1 MPNTLVTIS
10 VTVIAA
16 IMVVAVIVLIPVL
29 LQIRRTA
36 REIEKLTDMVR
47 TQVAPVTRDLTNIS
61 RETKNILQ
69 SIRRQVDKVEDG
81 VSVVRDVAIRVHD
94 FEREIQQRVEEPLL
108 ELAALTSGLC
118 RGLSAFTRIF
128 RR

>member
-1 MPNTLVTIS
+1 MPNTLITIS

-36 REIEKLTDMVR
+36 REIEKLTDTVR
-47 TQVAPVTRDLTNIS
+47 TQVAPVTRDLTSIS
-61 RETKNILQ
+61 RETRNILQ

-81 VSVVRDVAIRVHD
+81 IAVVRDVAIRVHD
-94 FEREIQQRVEEPLL
+94 LEREVQQRIEEPLL
-108 ELAALTSGLC
+108 EAATLISGLG
-118 RGLSAFTRIF
+118 RGLSAFSRIF

>member
-1 MPNTLVTIS
+1 MPNTLITIS
-10 VTVIAA
+10 VTVIAG

-36 REIEKLTDMVR
+36 REIEKLTDTVR
-47 TQVAPVTRDLTNIS
+47 TQVAPVTRDLTSIS
-61 RETKNILQ
+61 RETRNILQ

-81 VSVVRDVAIRVHD
+81 IAVVRDVAIRVHD
-94 FEREIQQRVEEPLL
+94 LEREVQQRIEVPLL
-108 ELAALTSGLC
+108 EVVTLITGLS
-118 RGLSAFTRIF
+118 RGLSAFSRIF